1 MKKKMSFKTFF
12 SCVSLVVRERPGL
25 AFLEGLSCFGSA
37 ICTGLMPLVWAYVFE
52 AIENYIA
59 LSDTKKILYAV
70 ILFLTIQAAE
80 GVFRIIG
87 RIPTRVFCYNE
98 QLQKKLCAKLYSHA
112 ANLPYEDFLDEEV
125 YSSFSKAN
133 ASVNRNLPM
142 NLLNTFFQTPSLLL
156 SLWIAIITLGSF
168 SPWLILMALI
178 SLIPLSMIQKKTVDK
193 FYDVNQKLAPIS
205 EKSNYFYS
213 LFTQPASAAE
223 FRTYGCEKEF
233 ENAWQENI
241 KTENKI
247 KKQYLK
253 RTSWQNILGEL
264 FKLCGFVVALIFS
277 SVLLSMGK
285 ISIGVLGAV
294 LTAYNSMQQ
303 TSNQL
308 VSNLLQINQSY
319 LFYYDFDR
327 FIKKK
332 SMETL
337 EIGKQNIRTVSMMN
351 VSYRYP
357 HSNTLAIDSVDWCF
371 STDERIA
378 IVGENGSG
386 KSTLCM
392 LLLGLLVPSKGEVNI
407 RLSDNREV
415 KNRLISRRISAVFQ
429 DFVKYHLTLRENLA
443 LGNLKLVGDDQALL
457 EALRNISF
465 RKAEKIDL
473 DAQIGMEFGGIDFSL
488 GEWQKIALVRGTL
501 ANSDFVIMDEPTA
514 SLDPMVEYDLL
525 HSMLSSLHK
534 RGFILVTHRIG
545 AARLADKIIVMK
557 HGKIVQSGNHDDLIA
572 TDGEYSRLFY
582 EQAKW
587 Y

>member
-1 MKKKMSFKTFF
+1 MNRKMSFRTFI
-12 SCVSLVVRERPGL
+12 SCVSLVIKEKPGL
-25 AFLEGLSCFGSA
+25 AFLEGLSYFGSA
-37 ICTGLMPLVWAYVFE
+37 IFTGLMPLVWAYVFE
-52 AIENYIA
+52 AIENYI
-59 LSDTKKILYAV
+59 SFFDNRKIFYAV
-70 ILFLTIQAAE
+70 ALFLTIQAAD

-98 QLQKKLCAKLYSHA
+98 QLQKKLCTKLYAHA
-112 ANLPYEDFLDEEV
+112 VNLPYEDFLDEEV

-133 ASVNRNLPM
+133 ASVGRNLPM

-156 SLWIAIITLGSF
+156 SLCIAIIALGRF

-178 SLIPLSMIQKKTVDK
+178 SLIPLSIIQKKTIDK
-193 FYDVNQKLAPIS
+193 FYNLNQTLAPIS
-205 EKSNYFYS
+205 ERSNYFYS
-213 LFTQPASAAE
+213 LFTQPSSVAE

-233 ENAWQENI
+233 ENAWQESI
-241 KTENKI
+241 KAENKM

-253 RTSWQNILGEL
+253 KTSLQSILGEL

-285 ISIGVLGAV
+285 ISLGVLGAV

-303 TSNQL
+303 ISNQL
-308 VSNLLQINQSY
+308 VSSLLQINQSY
-319 LFYYDFDR
+319 LFYYDFDG

-332 SMETL
+332 TTEAL
-337 EIGKQNIRTVSMMN
+337 KAGEENIQTVSMIN

-357 HSNTLAIDSVDWCF
+357 HSNAFAIDHVNWCF
-371 STDERIA
+371 STNERIA

-392 LLLGLLVPSKGEVNI
+392 LLLGLLVPSNGEVKI
-407 RLSDNREV
+407 RLSDSSEV
-415 KNRLISRRISAVFQ
+415 TNMLISRKISAVFQ

-443 LGNLKLVGDDQALL
+443 IGNLDLVDNDQVLL
-457 EALRNISF
+457 EALRNVAF
-465 RKAEKIDL
+465 KKGKKFDL
-473 DAQIGMEFGGIDFSL
+473 NVQIGMEFGGIDFSL

-501 ANSDFVIMDEPTA
+501 TNSDFLIMDEPTA
-514 SLDPMVEYDLL
+514 SLDPMIEFDLF
-525 HSMLSSLHK
+525 HSILSSFNK

-545 AARLADKIIVMK
+545 AARLADKIVVMK
-557 HGKIVQSGNHDDLIA
+557 HGKIIQVGTHDDLIA
-572 TDGEYSRLFY
+572 TDGEYLRLFR